1 MLLILPSCFWLISI
15 LYGLLNKHNY
25 LILMWLNLSLFSII
39 ICRFVCVPCL
49 RELLY
54 SSSLDISFIFSS
66 KLMEISMYDLE
77 EFHHLLRITS
87 IQGTHNK
94 FTIFLLMYNSTL
106 DFYIFV
112 GLPINFLCPQLIYLS
127 VLQTGP

>member
-1 MLLILPSCFWLISI
+1 
-15 LYGLLNKHNY
+15 
-25 LILMWLNLSLFSII
+25 
-39 ICRFVCVPCL
+39 
-49 RELLY
+49 
-54 SSSLDISFIFSS
+54 
-66 KLMEISMYDLE
+66 MEISMYDLE